1 MFTLMMIEIVLVVV
15 IGLLIGLLA
24 FVEYQNRIE
33 RAKFINALLAK
44 NAQEMQGMD
53 LADKTEIKTEVP
65 NKKEEF
71 VPLEDLS
78 DEEFKKAVL

>member
-1 MFTLMMIEIVLVVV
+1 MIEIVLVVV

-53 LADKTEIKTEVP
+53 LAYKTEIKTEVP

>member
-1 MFTLMMIEIVLVVV
+1 MIEIVLVVV